1 MTEAQE
7 KLVGRVLS
15 SSQFVYADSLK
26 RILQYICAHASTVD
40 APTLKEHEIA
50 TQTLNRPDSFDP
62 KLDPVVRVSMT
73 HIREKLSAYFE
84 TEGADEPLRLTIPK
98 GRYRAV
104 FEAPEELRQ
113 APIAADNSAPS
124 LHRFWQ
130 PYLLPQANN
139 VILHTEPL
147 FFRDQEHGT
156 YIRNLYVNDRA
167 TGVQELMHRD
177 PELAKRPLG
186 PCFHYLSS
194 GEVYCMLSL
203 TRMFHNLNA
212 RADTRNSRISFWN
225 EVRDANL
232 ILLGC
237 TRTNSFMDSLQGDD
251 AGYVLT
257 DDAIEVVD
265 PRPPEQ
271 ASYRESRFKD
281 GKLHRFTEYA
291 LITRRPGPAPDR
303 SVTVISS
310 NHGNAVLGAGH
321 FLTLDQQVEKLLRQ
335 MGQDGSEPLPSQFQ
349 IILRVDMID
358 FDDEVVNVEYVA
370 HRALAHDVAT
380 R

>member
-1 MTEAQE
+1 MTEPQE
-7 KLVGRVLS
+7 RLVGRILS
-15 SSQFVYADSLK
+15 SSQFAYADSLK
-26 RILQYICAHASTVD
+26 RILQYVCDHASTVD

-73 HIREKLSAYFE
+73 HIREKLLAYFD
-84 TEGADEPLRLTIPK
+84 TDGADEPIRLSIPK

-104 FEAPEELRQ
+104 FDTPEVARDIPAP
-113 APIAADNSAPS
+113 ADNASPA
-124 LHRFWQ
+124 LHKFWH
-130 PYLLPQANN
+130 PYLLPQAQN

-147 FFRDQEHGT
+147 FFRDDEHGT

-167 TGVQELMHRD
+167 TGQQELQSRD

-194 GEVYCMLSL
+194 GEVYCMFSL
-203 TRMFHNLNA
+203 TRMFHNLDA
-212 RADTRNSRISFWN
+212 RIDTRNSRISFWN

-237 TRTNSFMDSLQGDD
+237 TRTNSFMDTLQGD
-251 AGYVLT
+251 AGYVMT

-281 GKLHRFTEYA
+281 GKLHCFTEYA
-291 LITRRPGPAPDR
+291 LITRRPGPAPGR

-321 FLTLDQQVEKLLRQ
+321 FLTVEQQVEKLLGL
-335 MGQDGSEPLPSQFQ
+335 MGHEGAEPLPSQFQ
-349 IILRVDMID
+349 IIVRVDMID
-358 FDDEVVNVEYVA
+358 FDDEVVNVEYVV
-370 HRALAHDVAT
+370 HRSLAPAVS
-380 R
+380 RR